1 MSARQNLDVPSVA
14 MAAWTTGGLARL
26 AELENVHVQATG
38 SARGRRWGTEQL
50 NRSLLVM
57 LVAQFQSYCR
67 HLHDAA
73 VDIHVAL
80 AVPGQQVMVL
90 RLLTQDRKLDTQNP
104 RRAALGADFG
114 RLGFRFI
121 DQLKASGEAAEDA
134 LSHLE
139 LLIDFRNAVGHGDE
153 AAVAAIGRARGF
165 RATKAQYTQSRRIIE
180 GLVVT
185 MDDVVA
191 DQLDRLLGIGRPW

>member
-1 MSARQNLDVPSVA
+1 
-14 MAAWTTGGLARL
+14 
-26 AELENVHVQATG
+26 
-38 SARGRRWGTEQL
+38 
-50 NRSLLVM
+50 M

-73 VDIHVAL
+73 VDVHVAQ
-80 AVPGQQVMVL
+80 AVSGQQVMLL

-121 DQLKASGEAAEDA
+121 DQLKTSGQSNEDA
-134 LSHLE
+134 LNHLE
-139 LLIDFRNAVGHGDE
+139 VLIDFRNAVGHGDE
-153 AAVAAIGRARGF
+153 VSVADIGRARGF

-191 DQLDRLLGIGRPW
+191 DQLDQLLGIGRPW